1 MKAYRA
7 IRIIL
12 IGENMKNHDLNFLEL
27 VESSLSIVGEC
38 DIHQVKSMIDEG
50 KDFILVDVR
59 EDREWVESHIEGAIH
74 LGKGIIERD
83 ISNTIPNK
91 DKLIVLYCQGGFRSA
106 LAGENIIKM
115 GYKNVLS
122 MSGGFSDW
130 ANNNFSIDKP

>member
-1 MKAYRA
+1 
-7 IRIIL
+7 
-12 IGENMKNHDLNFLEL
+12 MKNHDLNFLEL

-38 DIHQVKSMIDEG
+38 DIHQVKSMMDGGE
-50 KDFILVDVR
+50 DFTLVDVR
-59 EDREWVESHIEGAIH
+59 EDREWIESHIEGAIH